1 MRFLVL
7 QHEAASPPALFA
19 EWSRARG
26 HVCDVVDVPA
36 ISSWSR
42 IPRSDAIVSLGSD
55 ASVARGTESWI
66 AAEVDFLRAAH
77 RRGTPLLGICF
88 GGQALAAALGGVVR
102 RADFVEVG
110 WSRITDPE
118 PPLIEEGPWFRWHE
132 DVFSVPPGARELAR
146 SPAGPLA
153 FRVGSAVGLQIHPEV
168 TRPMV
173 EAWIAGAR
181 ERMVE
186 MQIDEMSLRREIVAA
201 APGARQRAFSL
212 FDRLERQWRRA
223 SPPPDQLGS
232 LPSTGRMGSRSGNE

>member
-1 MRFLVL
+1 LRFLVL

-19 EWSRARG
+19 EWSRERG

-36 ISSWSR
+36 LSSWSR
-42 IPRSDAIVSLGSD
+42 TPRFDAIVSLGSD

-66 AAEVDFLRAAH
+66 AAEVDFLRSAH
-77 RRGTPLLGICF
+77 RRGTPVLGICF
-88 GGQALAAALGGVVR
+88 GGQALAAALGGGVR

-118 PPLIEEGPWFRWHE
+118 PPLIDAGPWFRWHE

-153 FRVGSAVGLQIHPEV
+153 FSVGNAVGLQIHPEA
-168 TRPMV
+168 TRPLV
-173 EAWIAGAR
+173 EAWVAGAR
-181 ERMVE
+181 EQMVE

-212 FDRLERQWRRA
+212 FDRLEQQWRRA
-223 SPPPDQLGS
+223 GSPPDRLGS
-232 LPSTGRMGSRSGNE
+232 PSSTGRMRLRGGNE